1 MRDAEMFRGVCEKCG
16 KPKMHWDLMWCP
28 DCRAKASD
36 EIISEEIKKN
46 TQPTNTS
53 RSGKK

>member
-46 TQPTNTS
+46 PQTS
-53 RSGKK
+53 KKE